1 MDDYKFMEIA
11 KSLVC
16 VLDKNNVKEILLGEQ
31 WLIAEIKEFINECEG
46 K

>member
-16 VLDKNNVKEILLGEQ
+16 ILNKHDVKEILLGEQ
-31 WLIAEIKEFINECEG
+31 WTIEEIKEFIEECES
-46 K
+46 